1 MRQNFDLHL
10 KLINVPKYTERRS
23 SVFGRVVLF
32 LSGIDMQVQD
42 NVAVSVMENMSNIYL
57 LQKQEALTMLA
68 PGLDKQGTVSEKIQP
83 WLPAACSGLRATPVP
98 GTDHGTMIGHGGRS
112 QKNPDV
118 PNTSTHLHGPS
129 KTLQW

>member
-1 MRQNFDLHL
+1 
-10 KLINVPKYTERRS
+10 
-23 SVFGRVVLF
+23 
-32 LSGIDMQVQD
+32 
-42 NVAVSVMENMSNIYL
+42 
-57 LQKQEALTMLA
+57 MLA

-112 QKNPDV
+112 QKNPDI